1 MLFFWRDGGLDAAL
15 SFFGPWTSQH
25 FGVSQIFSSL
35 FRAASTTSL
44 IHLCLYMWHVMYIYL
59 YNNMYIKY
67 TKVHIIVRC
76 LLKEISYH
84 IRNALILGDASSL
97 FCSRIYQSSNTTT
110 PSPHKNLSRMK
121 SQPGLVDHQLQNASL
136 SALGRASLWQ
146 AALLEILVGQG
157 QWCCWLQLLDSIHR
171 RALQY

>member
-1 MLFFWRDGGLDAAL
+1 
-15 SFFGPWTSQH
+15 
-25 FGVSQIFSSL
+25 
-35 FRAASTTSL
+35 
-44 IHLCLYMWHVMYIYL
+44 
-59 YNNMYIKY
+59 MYIKY

-84 IRNALILGDASSL
+84 IRNALMLGDASSP

-110 PSPHKNLSRMK
+110 PSPHKNLSRVK
-121 SQPGLVDHQLQNASL
+121 GQPGLVDHQLQNVLL

-157 QWCCWLQLLDSIHR
+157 RWC
-171 RALQY
+171 